1 MKLTYKWLKSF
12 IDLSVDLNTVLE
24 ILSNIGLEV
33 EDYDNKEE
41 IYSQF
46 IIAEIIEVCKHPN
59 ASKLSVCKVN
69 NGKEILQIVCGASNV
84 RPGMKVVL
92 APVDSVIPSN
102 KMVIKKS
109 SIREVD
115 SNGMLCSEQEL
126 LLGNDHDG
134 IIEVLDNKIKLGTK
148 FSDVYNLNDIVID
161 INLTPNR
168 GDCASVYG
176 IVRDLSA
183 KDIGKLKSK
192 YLNFSQNNF
201 EFGQNIDGIKIS
213 IDSEY
218 CYEIAFCKIK
228 NINNNL
234 EIKRD
239 ILSFFKLVDL
249 KSHNPVVDISN
260 FSMHEFGSP
269 NHIYDADKIKG
280 NIQIRLSE
288 EGEFFKSLDNNEY
301 NLPKDI
307 LVISDDEKILSIA
320 GIIGGADSK
329 VDESTKN
336 ILIEVANFSP
346 EQISKSVR
354 KLNIRTE
361 SSFRFE
367 RRIDHANTAAFIN
380 NLVNLL
386 LENCGGNISNSV
398 LIKSSEPKHIKQLK
412 INYNVINKVLGSKL
426 MTNEIDS
433 ILSNLGFLKEKD
445 EIFNIPSWRQG
456 DIENNADIAE
466 EIIRIKGLENL
477 ESNNKYLY
485 AIEDLRI
492 KTHDFE
498 SIFRKMLV
506 GRNLFEI
513 ISWSFIS
520 QAYANLFTN
529 GDDIKLANP
538 ISNEFAIMRNSLIPG
553 LLQTVKNN
561 ILKGIKDLSFFEI
574 GKVYYDHNNSLIE
587 RKSLT
592 ILRTGYAIDKNIFS
606 KQRKFDFYDLKD
618 DVFSLLDEIKMSPQ
632 NIIIHKVDNNIYHPG
647 KSIALYIGKKLIGYV
662 GELHPKILKKFNMK
676 QNVYCGEIFFDNL
689 PNKNLEKRKPMFLS
703 QLQSISRDFAIY
715 IDDDTES
722 NEIIK
727 SIKSLKID
735 MLESINIFDVYKD
748 PQDTLNRKSVAFS
761 VKLQPKL
768 KTLID
773 QEIEDISNKIIKV
786 LKQNLNAELRDS

>member
-12 IDLSVDLNTVLE
+12 IDLSVDLDTVLD

-33 EDYDNKEE
+33 EYYENKEE

-46 IIAEIIEVCKHPN
+46 IIAEIKEVKKHPN
-59 ASKLSVCKVN
+59 AKKLNICKVN

-84 RPGMKVVL
+84 RPEMKVVL
-92 APVDSVIPSN
+92 APVGSVIPSN

-115 SNGMLCSEQEL
+115 SNGMLCSEEEL
-126 LLGNDHDG
+126 MLGNNHDG
-134 IIEVLDNKIKLGTK
+134 IIEILDNKIKLDTK
-148 FSDVYNLNDIVID
+148 FSDVNNLNDIVID

-168 GDCASVYG
+168 GDCASIYG
-176 IVRDLSA
+176 VARDLFA
-183 KDIGKLKSK
+183 TNIGKFKDK
-192 YLNFSQNNF
+192 YLNFSKNTF
-201 EFGQNIDGIKIS
+201 DFGSNIDGVKIS
-213 IDSEY
+213 VDSEH

-234 EIKRD
+234 KIKRD

-249 KSHNPVVDISN
+249 KSHNPAVDISN
-260 FSMHEFGSP
+260 LSMHEFGRP

-280 NIQIRLSE
+280 NIQIRFSK

-301 NLPKDI
+301 NLPKDV
-307 LVISDDEKILSIA
+307 LVISDAEKILSIA
-320 GIIGGADSK
+320 GIISGESSK
-329 VDESTKN
+329 VDDNTKN
-336 ILIEVANFSP
+336 ILIEVANFNP
-346 EQISKSVR
+346 EQISQSVR

-367 RRIDHANTAAFIN
+367 RRIDHANTAAFMN

-433 ILSNLGFLKEKD
+433 ILFNLGFLKEKD
-445 EIFNIPSWRQG
+445 DIFNIPSWRQG

-477 ESNNKYLY
+477 ESDNKHLY

-520 QAYANLFTN
+520 QEYANVFTN
-529 GDDIKLANP
+529 NSNIKLTNP
-538 ISNEFAIMRNSLIPG
+538 ISNEFTIMRNSLILG
-553 LLQTVKNN
+553 LLKTVKSN

-574 GKVYYDHNNSLIE
+574 GEVYYGNNNSLIE
-587 RKSLT
+587 RKCLT

-618 DVFSLLDEIKMSPQ
+618 DVFSLLNEIKMSPQ
-632 NIIIHKVDNNIYHPG
+632 NIIINKVNNNIYHPG
-647 KSIALYIGKKLIGYV
+647 KSIALYISKKLIGYV

-676 QNVYCGEIFFDNL
+676 QSVYCGEIFL
-689 PNKNLEKRKPMFLS
+689 
-703 QLQSISRDFAIY
+703 IIY
-715 IDDDTES
+715 L
-722 NEIIK
+722 IK
-727 SIKSLKID
+727 I
-735 MLESINIFDVYKD
+735 
-748 PQDTLNRKSVAFS
+748 
-761 VKLQPKL
+761 
-768 KTLID
+768 
-773 QEIEDISNKIIKV
+773 
-786 LKQNLNAELRDS
+786 